1 MKQATSPSHCQ
12 NVLQRSSYL
21 RLGLNLGLDDIDW
34 ARDAVRGSGADTTGN
49 EVAVVEALQG
59 RLDSCVGGR
68 CSCTGIGGYCYW
80 RRRHEQGSA
89 RDGERRE
96 EATHLGL
103 RIWVVVVWVVV
114 CAVVKRQCLS
124 IVSHRASMHTEA
136 RSPVGVGIES
146 YM

>member
-68 CSCTGIGGYCYW
+68 CSCTGIGRYCYW

-103 RIWVVVVWVVV
+103 RVGHGVVNVGLW
-114 CAVVKRQCLS
+114 
-124 IVSHRASMHTEA
+124 
-136 RSPVGVGIES
+136 GVGL
-146 YM
+146 